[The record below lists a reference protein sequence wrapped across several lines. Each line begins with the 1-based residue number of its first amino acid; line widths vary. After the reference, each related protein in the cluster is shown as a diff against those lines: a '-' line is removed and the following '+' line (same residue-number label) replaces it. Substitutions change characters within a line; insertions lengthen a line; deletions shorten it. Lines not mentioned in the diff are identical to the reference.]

1 MNLPRSAKHVR
12 PSRPVRGD
20 RSHTEVDSG
29 VDSGVRNQMRG
40 TVARFVIA
48 AILVALC
55 PLLMWL
61 FSRPGA
67 SELLFPA
74 YRNFSK
80 MVMGALA
87 TIFSVV
93 PFAVWDWLIAALV
106 VVLLGTLIARLVR
119 RTRTASDGG
128 KSQSV
133 TGHRASVVAGWQ
145 ASMKTGQR
153 ACAGADCQA
162 GVGQRAST
170 DAGQRAGAGAGCQA
184 GIGTGRHA
192 GIAAGRQKSGK
203 RLRYI
208 VLPWLSVVALVV
220 ALIAFVGIG
229 GWALNHYAP
238 PLSQDLGLAVGQY
251 STDQLADATQRF
263 LHEAASEAQQVPR
276 EEDGTL
282 QTQDFHDLARI
293 AGASYDRL
301 ADRYEVFRGC
311 DLPVKALLLF
321 GEPLLYSGHTGVF
334 WAATGESSVPLNCAT
349 AELPFTMCHEAA
361 HRLGI
366 ASEQEA
372 NFAAFLACDASDDH
386 RLRYSGYYS
395 AFNYCLNALAA
406 DDPDRAKSLLLDA
419 LQGDDAD
426 GVALVLAD
434 RAATSKHYDAYEGPA
449 EDVGTTMND
458 TYLKSFGE
466 DAGVKSY
473 GLVVDYLLAW
483 LGE

>member
-1 MNLPRSAKHVR
+1 MNLPRSAKHAR
-12 PSRPVRGD
+12 PSRSARGD
-20 RSHTEVDSG
+20 ASHAEVDSGVGLGVDSG
-29 VDSGVRNQMRG
+29 VDSGVRNQMHA
-40 TVARFVIA
+40 TFARFAVA
-48 AILVALC
+48 AILLSLC

-61 FSRPGA
+61 FSLPGA

-80 MVMGALA
+80 TVMGTLA

-93 PFAVWDWLIAALV
+93 PFAVWDWLIVGLV
-106 VVLLGTLIARLVR
+106 IVLLGALIVRLVR
-119 RTRTASDGG
+119 RARAASDEHE
-128 KSQSV
+128 SQPV
-133 TGHRASVVAGWQ
+133 
-145 ASMKTGQR
+145 
-153 ACAGADCQA
+153 
-162 GVGQRAST
+162 
-170 DAGQRAGAGAGCQA
+170 AGQRAGAGAGQQA
-184 GIGTGRHA
+184 GIGTGQRAGIGAGRQA
-192 GIAAGRQKSGK
+192 GIADGRQKIGK

-220 ALIAFVGIG
+220 AAIAFVGVG

-238 PLSQDLGLAVGQY
+238 PLSQDLGLEVSQY
-251 STDQLADATQRF
+251 STDQLDDATQRF

-276 EEDGTL
+276 EADGTL
-282 QTQDFHDLARI
+282 QPQDFYDLARV

-406 DDPDRAKSLLLDA
+406 DDPDRAKSLLLDV

-434 RAATSKHYDAYEGPA
+434 RAATSEHYDAYEGPA
-449 EDVGTTMND
+449 EEVGTTMND